1 MDWKDEG
8 AEGHTMDEGGST
20 KNYCYYFFVLFLHF
34 ILFLSSNHIKIQK
47 QLGRGV
53 RKQTFLGTNRINGNE
68 ILGIGLDRDRPDLG
82 LDLGEH
88 LSKTSTN
95 SQILLTAES

>member
-1 MDWKDEG
+1 MKEPKDIPWMKEE
-8 AEGHTMDEGGST
+8 APKTIVIIFSF
-20 KNYCYYFFVLFLHF
+20 YFC
-34 ILFLSSNHIKIQK
+34 ILFFFYPPIIKIQK